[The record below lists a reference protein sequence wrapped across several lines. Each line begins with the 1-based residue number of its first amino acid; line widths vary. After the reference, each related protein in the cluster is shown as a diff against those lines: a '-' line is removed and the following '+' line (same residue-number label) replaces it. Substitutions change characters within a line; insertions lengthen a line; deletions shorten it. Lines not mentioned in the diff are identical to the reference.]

1 MSIPQA
7 LGLGVLLVLGY
18 LASVAIYR
26 LYFHP
31 LAKLPGP
38 RLYAVTSLPFLVRD
52 KILGTWV
59 MSTTELHAKYGRMVR
74 FAPDRVSVDG
84 SIGWSEIYQ
93 RRPNLPEFDKDIRTY
108 QVGRLGLLP
117 ALRDDHRRQRRT
129 VAHAFSVTAL
139 KEQETYVQTHL
150 DFFIGRMH
158 EFAAK
163 DADVDISN
171 WLNYLTF
178 DIVGDLALG
187 EPFGCMAN
195 GGYHPFVS
203 MIFDTAK
210 ANAMGNF
217 MDNFKFVSPLVK
229 LMGKRE
235 LRRNMAII
243 EMAAAT
249 TEKRIALGPD
259 ARKDFMTYL
268 LRKTKDGEGLT
279 HPELLTNSRVLIVAG
294 SETTATALC
303 GLIFYLSR
311 TPQAYRRLVE
321 EIRSSFTSEDQITMQ
336 TLEGLPYLN
345 ACLEEI
351 LRIYPPAADTPPRI
365 SPGAEVGGYYI
376 PEGTVVSIYQW
387 ATHHNPDN
395 FVNPLTFA
403 PERWLPRSNPFYE
416 SIYDKDNKA
425 AFRSFAVGPRDCVG
439 KNLAY
444 SEMRLVISRLLWN
457 FDVTLVPGQDDWM
470 KRQKV
475 FLLIEKDDLFAKLK
489 PVKRS

>member
-1 MSIPQA
+1 
-7 LGLGVLLVLGY
+7 
-18 LASVAIYR
+18 
-26 LYFHP
+26 
-31 LAKLPGP
+31 
-38 RLYAVTSLPFLVRD
+38 
-52 KILGTWV
+52 
-59 MSTTELHAKYGRMVR
+59 
-74 FAPDRVSVDG
+74 
-84 SIGWSEIYQ
+84 
-93 RRPNLPEFDKDIRTY
+93 
-108 QVGRLGLLP
+108 
-117 ALRDDHRRQRRT
+117 
-129 VAHAFSVTAL
+129 
-139 KEQETYVQTHL
+139 
-150 DFFIGRMH
+150 
-158 EFAAK
+158 
-163 DADVDISN
+163 
-171 WLNYLTF
+171 
-178 DIVGDLALG
+178 
-187 EPFGCMAN
+187 
-195 GGYHPFVS
+195 
-203 MIFDTAK
+203 
-210 ANAMGNF
+210 MGNF
-217 MDNFKFVSPLVK
+217 MDNFKFLSPLVK
-229 LMGKRE
+229 LMGKKE

-268 LRKTKDGEGLT
+268 LRKSKD
-279 HPELLTNSRVLIVAG
+279 
-294 SETTATALC
+294 ATALC

-376 PEGTVVSIYQW
+376 PEGNVVSIYQW

-425 AFRSFAVGPRDCVG
+425 AFRPFAVGPRDCVG

-457 FDVTLVPGQDDWM
+457 FDVTLVRDRTTG
-470 KRQKV
+470 
-475 FLLIEKDDLFAKLK
+475 
-489 PVKRS
+489 

>member
-1 MSIPQA
+1 M
-7 LGLGVLLVLGY
+7 
-18 LASVAIYR
+18 AIYR

-38 RLYAVTSLPFLVRD
+38 RLYAITSLPFLVRD

-84 SIGWSEIYQ
+84 SIGWSDIYQ

-217 MDNFKFVSPLVK
+217 MDNFKFLSPLVK
-229 LMGKRE
+229 LMGKKE

-268 LRKTKDGEGLT
+268 LRKSKDGEGLT
-279 HPELLTNSRVLIVAG
+279 HPEILTNSRVLIVAG

-321 EIRSSFTSEDQITMQ
+321 EIRSFTSEDQITMQ

-376 PEGTVVSIYQW
+376 PEGVSLFFFFFFSRLSSPYLFSLGIQTLTRYQSRPSYPSTNGLRTTTRTTLSTLSLLPPSVGCLE
-387 ATHHNPDN
+387 AILSTKAS
-395 FVNPLTFA
+395 TTKIT
-403 PERWLPRSNPFYE
+403 RPRSGHL
-416 SIYDKDNKA
+416 
-425 AFRSFAVGPRDCVG
+425 R
-439 KNLAY
+439 
-444 SEMRLVISRLLWN
+444 
-457 FDVTLVPGQDDWM
+457 LVPGTASE
-470 KRQKV
+470 RTSP
-475 FLLIEKDDLFAKLK
+475 IPRCA
-489 PVKRS
+489 

>member
-1 MSIPQA
+1 
-7 LGLGVLLVLGY
+7 
-18 LASVAIYR
+18 
-26 LYFHP
+26 
-31 LAKLPGP
+31 
-38 RLYAVTSLPFLVRD
+38 
-52 KILGTWV
+52 

-74 FAPDRVSVDG
+74 LPRTASQWMVRLDG
-84 SIGWSEIYQ
+84 PTSTSAVPTC
-93 RRPNLPEFDKDIRTY
+93 PNLTRTS
-108 QVGRLGLLP
+108 GRIKSADWVFSRPCATTIGASEGP
-117 ALRDDHRRQRRT
+117 CT
-129 VAHAFSVTAL
+129 AHAFSVTAL

-217 MDNFKFVSPLVK
+217 MNNFKFVSPLVK

-376 PEGTVVSIYQW
+376 PEGVSLFFFFSRLSSPYLFSLGIQTLTRYQSRPSYPSTNGLRTTTRTTLSTLSLLPPSVGCLE
-387 ATHHNPDN
+387 AILSTKAS
-395 FVNPLTFA
+395 TTKIT
-403 PERWLPRSNPFYE
+403 RPRSGHL
-416 SIYDKDNKA
+416 
-425 AFRSFAVGPRDCVG
+425 R
-439 KNLAY
+439 
-444 SEMRLVISRLLWN
+444 
-457 FDVTLVPGQDDWM
+457 LVPGTASERTSPIPRCAWLSRGCCGTLTLPSSRD
-470 KRQKV
+470 RTTG
-475 FLLIEKDDLFAKLK
+475 
-489 PVKRS
+489 